1 MVPITELMKYGS
13 RRKIEAIAAE
23 LGYPKA
29 NEYPEAVL
37 EEVQHRAASQK
48 QSVSEK
54 AHTAADS
61 ETAAGAEEDLRYVQ
75 QAAENRAAGLLIS
88 LDALT
93 MMHCASRQFTDP
105 KLQQAVNDS
114 QTQLKQMLAGVAVY
128 YDPDH
133 FLSPTPLAQ
142 ITAGGN
148 GSIQSPK
155 SLNGKPSD
163 SKLNVVEVVC

>member
-1 MVPITELMKYGS
+1 MVSITELMKYGS
-13 RRKIEAIAAE
+13 RRKVEAIATE

-29 NEYPEAVL
+29 DEYPEAVL
-37 EEVQHRAASQK
+37 EEVKRRANSQK

-54 AHTAADS
+54 AHTAAES

-93 MMHCASRQFTDP
+93 MMHCASRQFSDP
-105 KLQQAVNDS
+105 KLQQAVNES
-114 QTQLKQMLAGVAVY
+114 QSRLKQMMAGIATY

-142 ITAGGN
+142 VTAGGS
-148 GSIQSPK
+148 GLTASQR
-155 SLNGKPSD
+155 SLNGKPSE
-163 SKLNVVEVVC
+163 SEPSVVEVVL